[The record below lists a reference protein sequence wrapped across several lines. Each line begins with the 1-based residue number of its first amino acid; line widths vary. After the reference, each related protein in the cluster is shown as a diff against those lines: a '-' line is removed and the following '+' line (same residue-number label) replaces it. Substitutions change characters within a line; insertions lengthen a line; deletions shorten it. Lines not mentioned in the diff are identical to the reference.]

1 MRPRKY
7 YPHLEPLPGRIAPST
22 VVPLDT
28 VAPGG
33 SQSAPVDQSP
43 PTPPPPIGGPPVIT
57 A

>member
-1 MRPRKY
+1 MKRRVVPA
-7 YPHLEPLPGRIAPST
+7 LEPLPNRISPST
-22 VVPLDT
+22 VVALDT

-43 PTPPPPIGGPPVIT
+43 PTPPPPITGPPVIT